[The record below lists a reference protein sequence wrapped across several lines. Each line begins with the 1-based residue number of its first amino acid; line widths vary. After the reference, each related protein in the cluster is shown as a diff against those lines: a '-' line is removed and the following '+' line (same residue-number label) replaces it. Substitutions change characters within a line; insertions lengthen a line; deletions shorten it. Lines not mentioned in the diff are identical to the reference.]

1 MPDGVRLIRD
11 SFPQQPIRD
20 VAVSRA
26 LLMQVAR
33 GEIEP
38 ALRLYRPGPTLAFGR
53 LDALRAGFG
62 EAVGVAR
69 AHGFEPVLRVSG
81 GHAAAYDQGSLVY
94 EEITP
99 GARLTDGLTERFED
113 VSERL
118 AAALARLQLDARV
131 GELPGEYCPGRYSVN
146 LGGRVKVVGTA
157 QRVIRGAA
165 LVSAVLLVRGGARLR
180 SVLLDVYAA
189 LELEWDPG
197 TAGAIDDVDPDVD
210 LDAVEAAILAGR
222 PGLGAGALRPA
233 TLALAATLEEGQ
245 RAVAR

>member
-11 SFPQQPIRD
+11 SFPQQPLRD
-20 VAVSRA
+20 MAVSRA

-38 ALRLYRPGPTLAFGR
+38 ALRLYRPGPTIAFGR
-53 LDALRAGFG
+53 LDALRPGFG

-69 AHGFEPVLRVSG
+69 AHGFEPVLRMSG
-81 GHAAAYDQGSLVY
+81 GHAAAYDQGSVVY

-99 GARLTDGLTERFED
+99 GQRLTDGLTERFED
-113 VSERL
+113 VSQRM
-118 AAALARLQLDARV
+118 AAALERLGLDARV

-146 LGGRVKVVGTA
+146 LGGRIKVVGTA

-165 LVSAVLLVRGGARLR
+165 LIGAIVLVRRGARLR

-189 LELEWDPG
+189 LDLEWDPA
-197 TAGAIDDVDPDVD
+197 TAGAIDDIDPEVD
-210 LDAVEAAILAGR
+210 LGAVEQAILAGR
-222 PGLGAGALRPA
+222 PGLDADALSPA

-245 RAVAR
+245 RAVPR

>member
-11 SFPQQPIRD
+11 SFPQQPLRD

-33 GEIEP
+33 GEVEP

-53 LDALRAGFG
+53 LDALRPGFG
-62 EAVGVAR
+62 KAVRVAR

-99 GARLTDGLTERFED
+99 GARLTDGLTDRFEA

-118 AAALARLQLDARV
+118 AEALRNLQLDARV
-131 GELPGEYCPGRYSVN
+131 GELPREYCPGRYSVN
-146 LGGRVKVVGTA
+146 LDGRIKVIGTA
-157 QRVIRGAA
+157 QRLIRGAA
-165 LVSAVLLVRGGARLR
+165 LVGAILLVRGGAHLR
-180 SVLLDVYAA
+180 TVLVEIYAA
-189 LELEWDPG
+189 LELDLDPA
-197 TAGAIDDVDPDVD
+197 TVGAIDDLDAHIDI
-210 LDAVEAAILAGR
+210 DAVEHAVLAAQ
-222 PGLGAGALRPA
+222 PGLIAGALQPA
-233 TLALAATLEEGQ
+233 TLALAATLESSHHPAP
-245 RAVAR
+245 R